1 MLSSIMQS
9 ARPLGVPPQKP
20 QNAALSFVLGVS
32 VP

>member
-1 MLSSIMQS
+1 MLSYIMQN
-9 ARPLGVPPQKP
+9 ARSMGVPPQKP